1 MYFIAQIGDRLERA
15 GAGITSRPSEASAAM
30 PGQPSRPVVPVLG
43 MHRSGTSLTTGI
55 LNALGVSL
63 SEDLM
68 PPTQANAIG
77 YFESLGITAIHDRLL
92 AAIGSSWHGSQT
104 LRPFPQQ
111 WWRLP
116 QVAPFKE
123 RLKAL
128 VADEIERVP
137 GVWGFKDPRTSR
149 LLPMWNEIFT
159 ELALEPRYVLVG
171 RHPLDVAKSL
181 ETRDGL
187 NPLYSELLWLEH
199 TADAVIHSKP
209 HLRAI
214 VEYSRWFENP
224 IGEAEYLVSSLGFP
238 MPGHAALQDVI
249 GRYVSS
255 ELRHHA
261 STGDA
266 FALPFSRDMYQALL
280 RRDRAS
286 LEMLADL
293 FAVTSAFTSRV
304 ANFALQAA
312 PRQTTPSSEP
322 TP

>member
-1 MYFIAQIGDRLERA
+1 
-15 GAGITSRPSEASAAM
+15 M
-30 PGQPSRPVVPVLG
+30 PGQASRPVVPVLG

-68 PPTQANAIG
+68 PATQANAIG
-77 YFESLGITAIHDRLL
+77 YFESVGITAIHDELLL
-92 AAIGSSWHGSQT
+92 AIGNSWHGSET
-104 LRPFPQQ
+104 FKPFPQQ

-116 QVAPFKE
+116 QVLSFKE

-128 VADEIERVP
+128 VASEVDRVP

-159 ELALEPRYVLVG
+159 ELNLEPRYVLVG

-181 ETRDGL
+181 QTRDGL

-199 TADAVIHSKP
+199 TADAVVHSKP
-209 HLRAI
+209 NLRAI

-224 IGEAEYLVSSLGFP
+224 IGEAEYLVSSLGFA
-238 MPGHAALQDVI
+238 MPDRNAFQNIVD
-249 GRYVSS
+249 RYVSG

-261 STGDA
+261 STDEN

-293 FAVTSAFTSRV
+293 FQVTSAFSSRV
-304 ANFALQAA
+304 VNFALQSAVVQ
-312 PRQTTPSSEP
+312 R
-322 TP
+322 